1 MCGVA
6 PHRKVTR
13 SMNKWLIAIIV
24 VLILVGGWYVARN
37 QRYTPPWDMPK
48 TADVT
53 HGDIRVPITA
63 AGLIHAN
70 QVVDV
75 KSKAS
80 GEVIGIPVVEG
91 AFVKKGDILVVLKK
105 DDEQRTLDQRRAD
118 LERAEALLTQAQ
130 VAYERAD
137 TAIANAE
144 AQLQEAAANASI
156 SQFELEKVEAKLKS
170 GEKDIYSPQQV
181 NNTRAQHTMNLS
193 RQKQADIAVATANL
207 AKRDAEANVKSQE
220 ATVRSTR
227 KAVEDAEERLSE
239 TTIYAPQDAI
249 VTGVL
254 MRVGMLVQSAI
265 QTFTGGT
272 SLMTLADVSK
282 KKVIAKLDEADYGR
296 VLAISPVDALP
307 DMPSLRASAAADAA
321 AMEKR
326 SGKVRITVDAF
337 PNRSFEGTISRV
349 EPQGRLAAG
358 SSVIQFDVHVEIT
371 DADRQMLPLG
381 AQAQVEFTV
390 ESAANVMRVPADAVK
405 AFEEQRGVWVK
416 VEPPAGAADRW
427 GKRWVPCRL
436 GISDGEFTEI
446 IEPIGGAALKDGD
459 VVYTKLPPSDG
470 EPKHP

>member
-1 MCGVA
+1 
-6 PHRKVTR
+6 
-13 SMNKWLIAIIV
+13 MNKWLIAIIV
-24 VLILVGGWYVARN
+24 VLVLVGGWYVARN
-37 QRYTPPWDMPK
+37 QRYTPPWDQPK
-48 TADVT
+48 TAEVT
-53 HGDIRVPITA
+53 RGDIRVPITA

-80 GEVIGIPVVEG
+80 GEIIELPVVEG
-91 AFVKKGDILVVLKK
+91 AYVKKGDVLVVLKK
-105 DDEQRTLDQRRAD
+105 DDEQRTLDQRKAD
-118 LERAEALLTQAQ
+118 LERAEALLIQAQ
-130 VAYERAD
+130 VAFERAD
-137 TAIANAE
+137 SNIASAE
-144 AQLQEAAANASI
+144 AQLQEATANASI
-156 SQFELEKVEAKLKS
+156 SKFELEKVEAKLS
-170 GEKDIYSPQQV
+170 AGDRDIYSAQQV
-181 NNTRAQHTMNLS
+181 NNTRAQHTMNMARL
-193 RQKQADIAVATANL
+193 RQAEIAIETAKL

-220 ATVRSTR
+220 ATVRSAR
-227 KAVEDAEERLSE
+227 KAVEDAEERLRE

-249 VTGVL
+249 VTGVV

-307 DMPSLRASAAADAA
+307 DMPSLRATAAQDAA
-321 AMEKR
+321 QLEKR

-371 DADRQMLPLG
+371 DPDRHMLPLG

-390 ESAANVMRVPADAVK
+390 ESATNVIRVPADAVK
-405 AFEEQRGVWVK
+405 AHDDQRGVWVK
-416 VEPPAGAADRW
+416 IDPVAGSADRF
-427 GKRWVPCRL
+427 GKRFVPCRL

-446 IEPIGGAALKDGD
+446 VEPLGGAELKVGD
-459 VVYTKLPPSDG
+459 LVYTKLPRSDD
-470 EPKHP
+470 EPRR